1 MTSNKAYGKRLVA
14 SLINSYAAND
24 PERVWASVPRD
35 DHNLSRGFLDITYKQ
50 FANAINHASWWLKRN
65 TDPSNNLQSSDSEVL
80 AYAGPKDMRYP
91 ILAVAVVKV
100 GKQVNLCLTINVE
113 SS

>member
-1 MTSNKAYGKRLVA
+1 MGSDEKYGNRLVA
-14 SLINSYAAND
+14 PLIDSYAATD

-65 TDPSNNLQSSDSEVL
+65 IRPLNNPQPLDSEVL
-80 AYAGPKDMRYP
+80 AYAGPKDLRYP
-91 ILAVAVVKV
+91 ILAIAVVKV
-100 GKQVNLCLTINVE
+100 GKQVNLCL
-113 SS
+113 